1 MKIIENYNTQDV
13 ITNEELNKENPINR
27 TTEDT
32 EELTYVDEAVEI
44 TEEELFRD
52 NDAVGDY
59 FEQLMCE
66 AAAMEFEDISSF
78 SQKEFIVDENAEPVI
93 NDEDDEEEQST
104 EEEEN
109 YGFVKSLWKNKRR
122 RAKLAY
128 GFVTAVLIVLG
139 TVYGFVNA
147 TLDKVQAEDDT
158 PPAAEEIIEQVYD
171 EEDYDLYS
179 AVGSASSLNDYVYQ
193 WYNTG
198 EKMSSKNVINVLLI
212 GLDEKKGL
220 KKGGRSDTMMLVSL
234 NRKTE
239 QITMVSFFRDSWVY
253 FMAPNGK
260 EYYSKMNGSYFYGGA
275 ECTVET
281 IEKVFKLEIDHYV
294 TVDFSSFEQLVDAVG
309 GVRVDVKAHEAR
321 NMKRE
326 WNIDCPVGENV
337 LLNGQQALYFA
348 RQRYSDADGDVSRTR
363 RQRQVITAFIDSC
376 KGASFNQL
384 KNALNKVFKY
394 VRTDLKKNEILNY
407 ATRALAGGWLNYEIN
422 NLSITDPEIF
432 KTPTIKGT
440 SLVIMD
446 YPVVA
451 KRVQEAIYGT
461 TNIVLDENRVK
472 IFNLY

>member
-13 ITNEELNKENPINR
+13 IRNEELNKENPINR

-32 EELTYVDEAVEI
+32 EELTYVEEAVEI

-78 SQKEFIVDENAEPVI
+78 SQEEFIVDENAEPVI

-158 PPAAEEIIEQVYD
+158 PPAAEEIIEQVYE

-309 GVRVDVKAHEAR
+309 GVRVDVKAYEAR

-326 WNIDCPVGENV
+326 WNIDCPVGENM

-348 RQRYSDADGDVSRTR
+348 RQRHSDADGDVSRTR

-407 ATRALAGGWLNYEIN
+407 ATRALAGGWLN
-422 NLSITDPEIF
+422 
-432 KTPTIKGT
+432 
-440 SLVIMD
+440 
-446 YPVVA
+446 
-451 KRVQEAIYGT
+451 
-461 TNIVLDENRVK
+461 
-472 IFNLY
+472 

>member
-1 MKIIENYNTQDV
+1 
-13 ITNEELNKENPINR
+13 
-27 TTEDT
+27 
-32 EELTYVDEAVEI
+32 
-44 TEEELFRD
+44 
-52 NDAVGDY
+52 
-59 FEQLMCE
+59 
-66 AAAMEFEDISSF
+66 
-78 SQKEFIVDENAEPVI
+78 
-93 NDEDDEEEQST
+93 
-104 EEEEN
+104 
-109 YGFVKSLWKNKRR
+109 
-122 RAKLAY
+122 
-128 GFVTAVLIVLG
+128 
-139 TVYGFVNA
+139 
-147 TLDKVQAEDDT
+147 
-158 PPAAEEIIEQVYD
+158 
-171 EEDYDLYS
+171 
-179 AVGSASSLNDYVYQ
+179 
-193 WYNTG
+193 
-198 EKMSSKNVINVLLI
+198 MSSKNVINVLLI

-239 QITMVSFFRDSWVY
+239 QISMVSFFRDSWVY

-281 IEKVFKLEIDHYV
+281 IESVFKVEIDHYV
-294 TVDFSSFEQLVDAVG
+294 TVDFSSFEHLVDAVG
-309 GVRVDVKAHEAR
+309 GVRVDVKEYEAR

-326 WNIDCPVGENV
+326 WNLDCPVGENV

-348 RQRYSDADGDVSRTR
+348 RQRHSDADGDVSRTR

-394 VRTDLKKNEILNY
+394 VRTDLKKTEILNY
-407 ATRALAGGWLNYEIN
+407 ATRALAGGWLNYDIN
-422 NLSITDPEIF
+422 NLSIADPEIF

-472 IFNLY
+472 IFSLY

>member
-1 MKIIENYNTQDV
+1 MKIIDSDNNQDV
-13 ITNEELNKENPINR
+13 ITNDGIKNEPLNYKII
-27 TTEDT
+27 EDT
-32 EELTYVDEAVEI
+32 EEIFPLEETEIEETSDEALSE
-44 TEEELFRD
+44 TE
-52 NDAVGDY
+52 NIGDY
-59 FEQLMCE
+59 FEQLMGQPVV
-66 AAAMEFEDISSF
+66 MEFEDISSF
-78 SQKEFIVDENAEPVI
+78 TEEEFIVDENAEPIVKAETEEDYEE
-93 NDEDDEEEQST
+93 DED
-104 EEEEN
+104 
-109 YGFVKSLWKNKRR
+109 YGFFKSLWKNKRR
-122 RAKLAY
+122 RAKVAY
-128 GFVTAVLIVLG
+128 AFVTMVIVILG

-147 TLDKVQAEDDT
+147 TLDKVQAEDGGT
-158 PPAAEEIIEQVYD
+158 PSDDIVEQVYD
-171 EEDYDLYS
+171 EEDYNLYS

-275 ECTVET
+275 DCTVET
-281 IEKVFKLEIDHYV
+281 IEKIFKLEIDHYV
-294 TVDFSSFEQLVDAVG
+294 TVDFSSFEHLVDAVG
-309 GVRVDVKAHEAR
+309 GVRVDVQAYEAR

-326 WNIDCPVGENV
+326 WNLDCPVGENV
-337 LLNGQQALYFA
+337 LLNGQQALFFA

-376 KGASFNQL
+376 KGASISQL
-384 KNALNKVFKY
+384 TDALNKVFKF
-394 VRTDLKKNEILNY
+394 VRTDLKKNEILSY
-407 ATRALAGGWLNYEIN
+407 ATRALAGGWLSYEIK
-422 NLSITDPEIF
+422 NLSISDPSVF
-432 KTPTIKGT
+432 QTPTIKGT
-440 SLVIMD
+440 SLVVMD

-451 KRVQEAIYGT
+451 KMVQEAVYGT